1 MEKQLDLFADI
12 ATTQTVKEQTIKK
25 PSTKKRGRPK
35 TKKTVK
41 NSVKQSTKKLA
52 KPKPQRKKRQET
64 APKPVKKVTQHEVP
78 KHDTIDFSEVN
89 LPIDHRFN
97 NFHVASESYRK
108 HYFWVVSSLYPK
120 TGLSVLSARYGF
132 SLNRIKK
139 LIQLDLIK
147 VVKIGRIYVTWI
159 SKNVN

>member
-12 ATTQTVKEQTIKK
+12 ATTQTVKKQTKK
-25 PSTKKRGRPK
+25 PTTKKRGRPK
-35 TKKTVK
+35 TKKAIK
-41 NSVKQSTKKLA
+41 KPAKQSTKKIVR
-52 KPKPQRKKRQET
+52 PKPQRKKRQKT
-64 APKPVKKVTQHEVP
+64 APKPIKKVTQHEVP

-97 NFHVASESYRK
+97 NFHVAGESYRK
-108 HYFWVVSSLYPK
+108 HYFWVVSSLYPE

-132 SLNRIKK
+132 SLARIRK

-147 VVKIGRIYVTWI
+147 VVKIGCTYVTWI